1 MEVSEMDEDCDF
13 EGDLP
18 VTIGEKWNKRSRVF
32 SFFCLPLEEI
42 SFVIS
47 C

>member
-1 MEVSEMDEDCDF
+1 MDGDCDF

-32 SFFCLPLEEI
+32 SLLCLPLEEI
-42 SFVIS
+42 SFGIS
-47 C
+47 F